1 MGLIYQWIIFSAL
14 AIIFIL
20 ELANLYYLLRTRRK
34 YPPPPQ
40 DALVSVLIPAR
51 NEERNIARCLRGM
64 VSQTYRNI
72 EILVLDDGSTDR
84 TAEIV
89 TRFAQEDPR
98 IRLFTGAELPPD
110 WTGKSH
116 ALYQLAQAAKGDWL
130 FFTDADDI
138 HKPQSLET
146 GLAYALANRLDC
158 VTGYPQQ
165 RTGGFWE
172 ANIVPLLFFFIMLQ
186 VLWLVRRTHNTDFA
200 VANGQYLLIRHDIY
214 DKVGGHES
222 VRNIVNEDFAL
233 VKNIKRAGG
242 RVDVLDLR
250 GLVFCRMYRGF
261 GEALA
266 GFSKNIYLIMGRQ
279 PFALLLSML
288 GLALIFVLPFGF
300 AARSMLLGYTT
311 SLNFMLMM
319 GQIALIVLIRMFLAG
334 YQRMSYVS
342 VWFHPIGML
351 LILYIFIHS
360 FFKAEFGKG
369 PSWKGRNYDVKKRG
383 EGFA

>member
-1 MGLIYQWIIFSAL
+1 MNLIYHWVIFTAL
-14 AIIFIL
+14 ALMLLL
-20 ELANLYYLLRTRRK
+20 ELINLFYLLSTRRK
-34 YPPPPQ
+34 FLPPPQ
-40 DALVSVLIPAR
+40 DILISVLIPAR
-51 NEERNIARCLRGM
+51 NEEHNIARCLGGM
-64 VSQTYRNI
+64 VNQTYRNL

-89 TRFAQEDPR
+89 TCFAQEDPR
-98 IRLFTGAELPPD
+98 IHLLTGAELPPD

-116 ALYQLAQAAKGDWL
+116 ACFQLAQAAQGDWL
-130 FFTDADDI
+130 FLTDADDI

-146 GLAYALANRLDC
+146 GLAYALANKLDC

-172 ANIVPLLFFFIMLQ
+172 ANIVPLLFFFILLQ
-186 VLWLVRRTHNTDFA
+186 PLWLVRRNCHPNFA
-200 VANGQYLLIRHDIY
+200 VANGQYLLIRHDAY
-214 DKVGGHES
+214 HKAGGHQA
-222 VRNIVNEDFAL
+222 VNNIVNEDFAL

-242 RVDVLDLR
+242 RVDIMDLR
-250 GLVFCRMYRGF
+250 GLVFCRMYHGL

-279 PFALLLSML
+279 PFTLLLAMI
-288 GLALIFVLPFGF
+288 GLTLLFVLPFGF
-300 AARSMLLGYTT
+300 AIRSIAMGYTN
-311 SLNFMLMM
+311 SLNFMLTA
-319 GQIALIVLIRMFLAG
+319 GQILLIVLIRMLLAG
-334 YQRMSYVS
+334 YQRMSYIS
-342 VWFHPIGML
+342 VWFHPLGML

-369 PSWKGRNYDVKKRG
+369 PSWKGRSYDVKRRG